1 MEMQNAPAYHQSF
14 GQNNAGRIQYSEN
27 LDSKLGNWKR
37 RVYWE
42 MSVVAAQSCALV
54 LYLIVFSIA
63 LSIDID
69 DIYNKTTIYTQAIDD
84 WEKPAWVEFSW
95 GDKDGN
101 CNLGS
106 SDDIGYYWLGTLE
119 GNYTDG
125 GVRPVEGDHRAEI
138 PVMPAVMQPFIYESS
153 KAVLCG
159 KRSQYSYRN
168 MTRVKKDPVDNTFK
182 CPDGLKACSG

>member
-1 MEMQNAPAYHQSF
+1 M
-14 GQNNAGRIQYSEN
+14 
-27 LDSKLGNWKR
+27 GNWKR

-42 MSVVAAQSCALV
+42 MSVIASQSCAIL

-63 LSIDID
+63 LSIDLD

-101 CNLGS
+101 CRSGS
-106 SDDIGYYWLGTLE
+106 TEDIGYYWQGTLE

-125 GVRPVEGDHRAEI
+125 GVRPVPGDRRHQI
-138 PVMPAVMQPFIYESS
+138 PLTPAVM
-153 KAVLCG
+153 
-159 KRSQYSYRN
+159 
-168 MTRVKKDPVDNTFK
+168 
-182 CPDGLKACSG
+182 